1 MGRKSVGTV
10 KSTMYVS
17 HNSYESAVSNLI
29 YPFKTY
35 LKKNVFWPDVE
46 DYIGLSLQT
55 AHEVNPDAILG
66 VNDYKFESKAGYGT
80 SGGWIK
86 EKGICMYNLTKALM
100 DDGMPIQY
108 VGSQSHID
116 LRFADFDGF
125 TDSVKEY
132 SKVGL
137 TMRK

>member
-1 MGRKSVGTV
+1 MGTA
-10 KSTMYVS
+10 KSTMYVC
-17 HNSYESAVSNLI
+17 HNSIDEYLMQQSDS

-55 AHEVNPDAILG
+55 AHEVNPEAILG

-116 LRFADFDGF
+116 LRFADFD
-125 TDSVKEY
+125 
-132 SKVGL
+132 
-137 TMRK
+137 